1 MSEQCG
7 TASGTR
13 IALGDHG
20 DRQRPIDR
28 KVRVVVRDTQV
39 LDGIM
44 WAIDPIAHVGGRGQR
59 LEAVQEAGRHVQVPK
74 VVVVEQECLLLAEG
88 RRIPADI
95 DQNVAHGAVG
105 AADQL
110 RLAAPRASVHAA
122 DNSLGRTG
130 LGVLHERRGDSLLAD
145 VVVENV
151 RVEGSGEQ
159 SAVVAERL
167 RDEDENVCEVRFFD
181 AHRIMLP

>member
-1 MSEQCG
+1 MPEQCG

-105 AADQL
+105 TADQL
-110 RLAAPRASVHAA
+110 RLATPRASVHAA
-122 DNSLGRTG
+122 DNSQYGPRLR
-130 LGVLHERRGDSLLAD
+130 VLHERGGRAGRAD
-145 VVVENV
+145 VLIEDL
-151 RVEGSGEQ
+151 RVERSGEQ
-159 SAVVAERL
+159 SPVVTEGL
-167 RDEDENVCEVRFFD
+167 RYQNDNVCKVGLLD
-181 AHRIMLP
+181 AHGVMLP

>member
-1 MSEQCG
+1 MCEQG
-7 TASGTR
+7 SPASGIR
-13 IALGDHG
+13 VAGGDHG
-20 DRQRPIDR
+20 DRQWPFDR
-28 KVRVVVRDTQV
+28 KIWVVVRDAQV
-39 LDGIM
+39 LGGIVRT
-44 WAIDPIAHVGGRGQR
+44 IDPIAHVGGHGQR

-95 DQNVAHGAVG
+95 DQDVAHGAVG
-105 AADQL
+105 TADQL
-110 RLAAPRASVHAA
+110 RLATPRASVHAA

>member
-1 MSEQCG
+1 MPEQCG

-95 DQNVAHGAVG
+95 DQDVAHGAVG
-105 AADQL
+105 TADQL
-110 RLAAPRASVHAA
+110 RLATPRASVHAA
-122 DNSLGRTG
+122 DDSLRRTG
-130 LGVLHERRGDSLLAD
+130 LGVLNERCRDSWRD
-145 VVVENV
+145 EVVVENV
-151 RVEGSGEQ
+151 CIEGAGEQ
-159 SAVVAERL
+159 AAVVAERL
-167 RDEDENVCEVRFFD
+167 RDKDENVCEVSFFD
-181 AHRIMLP
+181 AHGAMLP